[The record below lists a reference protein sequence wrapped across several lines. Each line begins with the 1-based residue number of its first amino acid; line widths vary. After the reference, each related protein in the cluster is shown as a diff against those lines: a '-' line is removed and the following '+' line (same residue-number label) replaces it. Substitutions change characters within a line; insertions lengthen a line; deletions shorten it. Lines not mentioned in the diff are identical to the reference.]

1 MTKNKD
7 NYRNTSSSQGK
18 GNPSDTGQDKA
29 EVKDTKEMNDQNL
42 EENQELKEKYTDG
55 AGQPANE
62 KTKVTNINRNTEKE
76 DIDKGRY
83 N

>member
-1 MTKNKD
+1 M
-7 NYRNTSSSQGK
+7 
-18 GNPSDTGQDKA
+18 A
-29 EVKDTKEMNDQNL
+29 EVKDTEEMNDQNL